1 MSYEIT
7 IPDVPPSL
15 NKQGRSWG
23 KAFRLKR
30 EWNDSMGWSL
40 KLQKGVFPK
49 LEKLALAKTKMRV
62 EITVHS
68 ERQRDED
75 NLRYCEKII
84 YDAMQ
89 QLGILYNDSPDYVE
103 RKLTWEKTP
112 RKSRRTVIR
121 IGVANP
127 P

>member
-1 MSYEIT
+1 MVEIT

-15 NKQGRSWG
+15 NKQGRHWG

-30 EWNDSMGWSL
+30 AWKDYLWGYIRLLGTAPLS
-40 KLQKGVFPK
+40 KLR
-49 LEKLALAKTKMRV
+49 ALADVKTKMRV
-62 EITVHS
+62 EIEIYS
-68 ERQRDED
+68 ESERDED

-89 QLGILYNDSPDYVE
+89 QLGILYNDSPEFVE

-112 RKSRRTVIR
+112 KKSRRTVIR
-121 IGVANP
+121 IGVA
-127 P
+127 